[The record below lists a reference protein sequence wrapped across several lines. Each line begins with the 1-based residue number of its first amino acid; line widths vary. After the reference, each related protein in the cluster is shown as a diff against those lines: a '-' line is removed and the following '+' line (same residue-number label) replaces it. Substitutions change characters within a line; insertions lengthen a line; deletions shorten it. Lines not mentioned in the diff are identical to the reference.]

1 MNVKSSIFL
10 RTISRAAVF
19 AAVLALGAL
28 ATTPLQAGVIVGTPT
43 GTYSDPTGNIGARL
57 RWGGSSFEAA
67 IRRGAPANTV
77 NANLNPPGTP
87 AWDVGLDHDF
97 QITWNAVTGTMGL
110 SVDFDQNGFG
120 AGESISHTFADRI
133 GYGYY
138 GLSIFGNQNASTATS
153 LVSSLSINGFS
164 QSNISPPSPGSI
176 SVDFKDSTDALLS
189 NITIAGKLKFLTSGT
204 GIERPAWDFTLRSTA
219 LVPPVAA
226 VPEPASFVV
235 LAVGF
240 AGIGVIRRRRS
251 AASIAA

>member
-1 MNVKSSIFL
+1 M
-10 RTISRAAVF
+10 F

-28 ATTPLQAGVIVGTPT
+28 ATVPLQAGVIGVGTPT

-57 RWGGSSFEAA
+57 RWGGTGFEAA
-67 IRRGAPANTV
+67 IRRGAPDPLPV
-77 NANLNPPGTP
+77 KVNLNPVGTP
-87 AWDVGLDHDF
+87 AWDVGFDHDF

-138 GLSIFGNQNASTATS
+138 GLSIFGNQNGSTATS
-153 LVSSLSINGFS
+153 QVSSLSINGFS
-164 QSNISPPSPGSI
+164 QANIVPPSSGSI

-189 NITIAGKLKFLTSGT
+189 NITIAGKIIFLTAGT
-204 GIERPAWDFTLRSTA
+204 GSERPAWDFTSRSTA
-219 LVPPVAA
+219 EVQA

-235 LAVGF
+235 WAVGLT
-240 AGIGVIRRRRS
+240 GIVVLRRRRS
-251 AASIAA
+251 SRT